1 MIFKRKRK
9 KVMLDEQ
16 QAAEFYRALA
26 AYNEALA
33 RLPPNWRDIAEGK
46 ADSRRRGTRQGRSLA
61 MPSRARRRRCSES
74 GQAGRPKI

>member
-1 MIFKRKRK
+1 MFKRKRK

-16 QAAEFYRALA
+16 QAAEFYQALA

-46 ADSRRRGTRQGRSLA
+46 ARFPATWDEA
-61 MPSRARRRRCSES
+61 RAQLGDAFASAP
-74 GQAGRPKI
+74 GAVQ